1 MTRMTSAEIRQSF
14 LEYFRARGHR
24 IVASAPLVP
33 GDDPTLLFTNAGMN
47 QFKDVFLGA
56 ERREYRRA
64 TTAQKCMRVSGKH
77 NDLENVG
84 PSLRHHTFFEMLG
97 NFSFGDYFKAD
108 AIPFAW
114 ELLTT
119 VWGLPP
125 ERLYAT
131 VFKGE
136 NGVPRDDK
144 AYALWERLVPTSR
157 IAELGAAEN
166 FWAMGETG
174 PCGRCSEIHYHRGD
188 HLPCTAERCLGIDCD
203 CDRYVEIWNNVFMEF
218 ERQSDGALTPL
229 PAPSIDT
236 GMGLERIV
244 AVLQGK
250 LSNYDTDLFAPL
262 LAAIG
267 ERAGTQYGPLAGR
280 PSNDTS
286 DVSLRVIADH
296 LRAMTFLIAD
306 GVVPSNEWRGYVLRK
321 IMRRAMRHGKKLGLT
336 EPFLHE
342 LTGVVIAEMA
352 GAYPE
357 LDASR
362 EAIVS
367 VVHREETQFDRV
379 LREGLPH
386 LEEPRSPTRRACRKS
401 WTAEAAFRLYDTF
414 GIPRDFIEDM
424 AQSRSVDF
432 DEKGFERAMDEQRT
446 RARAGAAFGGDRAQ
460 VDIVSDGAGI
470 HFDPESFVGYKTN
483 SATSVVT
490 HIFRRNESGTTLTSV
505 GVLNAGEEGHVVLE
519 TTPFY
524 LEAGGQVSDTGR
536 LFQDGAVLADV
547 RNIERL
553 KLGWPRMHVITV
565 RDGTLRVGGKVEAEV
580 DAERRDAIRRN
591 HTATHLLHAALR
603 QVVGTHVRQKGS
615 LVAPDRLRF
624 DISHHEAVTPDQ
636 LSEIERLVN
645 EHIFMTNQTVET
657 EERSTEEA
665 IAAGAMALF
674 GEKYGDR
681 VRVVT
686 VPGFSVE
693 LCGGT
698 HCRATG
704 DIGPF
709 IITHEGGVA
718 AGVRRIEAVTGA
730 KAVETFQNQGD
741 ELSRVA
747 HAHETTAGQA
757 VAAVDELHH
766 LRFRRPVNKVRADHA
781 ASAVRK
787 LAADHKRLVRDHERL
802 KVQAAMGAG
811 TSQGDDFDV
820 HEVHGIRVVARRVSG
835 MDPGALRTLADSR
848 RDRLGSGVVVMAC
861 DNGGKAALVASVT
874 ADVVDR
880 VHAGR
885 LVKEL
890 APVVGGLGGG
900 RSDFAQAGGRDV
912 DRISSIVPQCY
923 TAISRMLDEDS

>member
-14 LEYFRARGHR
+14 LEYFRERGHR
-24 IVASAPLVP
+24 VVASSPLVP

-47 QFKDVFLGA
+47 QFKDLFLGA

-97 NFSFGDYFKAD
+97 NFSFGDYFKTD

-114 ELLTT
+114 ELLTKA
-119 VWGLPP
+119 WGLPA
-125 ERLYAT
+125 ERLHAT

-136 NGVPRDDK
+136 DGVPRDDE
-144 AYALWERLVPTSR
+144 AWAIWERLVPASR

-188 HLPCTAERCLGIDCD
+188 HLPCSAEHCLGIDCD

-218 ERQSDGALTPL
+218 ERRADGSLTPL

-244 AVLQGK
+244 AVLQDK
-250 LSNYDTDLFAPL
+250 LSNYDTDLFTPL
-262 LAAIG
+262 LSAIG
-267 ERAGTQYGPLAGR
+267 ERAGKEYGPLAGR
-280 PSNDTS
+280 PANDTS

-321 IMRRAMRHGKKLGLT
+321 IMRRAMRHGKRLGLT

-357 LDASR
+357 LETSR
-362 EAIVS
+362 EVIAS
-367 VVHREETQFDRV
+367 VVRREETQFDRV
-379 LREGLPH
+379 LRDGLPH
-386 LEEPRSPTRRACRKS
+386 LEAALAGADGMQRILDGEV
-401 WTAEAAFRLYDTF
+401 AFRLYDTY

-432 DEKGFERAMDEQRT
+432 DAKGFERAMDEQRT
-446 RARAGAAFGGDRAQ
+446 RARAGGAFGGDQAQ
-460 VDIVSDGAGI
+460 VDIVSAGDGV
-470 HFDPESFVGYKTN
+470 HFDTESFVGYETT
-483 SATSVVT
+483 STTSVVT
-490 HIFRRNESGTTLTSV
+490 HIFRRNESGTNLTPID
-505 GVLNAGEEGHVVLE
+505 VLNAGEEGHVVLQ

-536 LFQDGAVLADV
+536 LFQDGAVEAEV
-547 RNIERL
+547 RHIERIRL
-553 KLGWPRMHVITV
+553 AWPRMHVITV
-565 RDGTLRVGGKVEAEV
+565 RDGALRVGDTVEAEV

-603 QVVGTHVRQKGS
+603 RIVGTHVRQKGS

-624 DISHHEAVTPDQ
+624 DISHHEPVTPDQ

-645 EHIFMTNQTVET
+645 EHIYKTNQTVET
-657 EERSTEEA
+657 EERSTEDA

-698 HCRATG
+698 HCGRTG
-704 DIGPF
+704 DIGTF
-709 IITHEGGVA
+709 IIMHEGGVA

-730 KAVETFQNQGD
+730 TAVETFQGRGD
-741 ELSRVA
+741 ERSLLA
-747 HAHETTAGQA
+747 YAHESTADRAVEAVGQ
-757 VAAVDELHH
+757 LQN
-766 LRFRRPVNKVRADHA
+766 LRFRRPVNTELADRAA
-781 ASAVRK
+781 KTVGK
-787 LAADHKRLVRDHERL
+787 LAADYKRVLREIERL
-802 KVQAAMGAG
+802 KVRAAMAGGAEA
-811 TSQGDDFDV
+811 QGQDADTA
-820 HEVHGIRVVARRVSG
+820 EVDGILVVSRVVSG
-835 MDPGALRTLADSR
+835 LEPGALRTLADSLR
-848 RDRLGSGVVVMAC
+848 NRLGSGVVVLAS
-861 DNGGKAALVASVT
+861 DNDGKAALVVSVT
-874 ADVVDR
+874 RDLTAR

-885 LVKEL
+885 LVTEL
-890 APVVGGLGGG
+890 APIVGGRGGG
-900 RSDFAQAGGRDV
+900 RPDFAQAGGRQI
-912 DRISSIVPQCY
+912 DRIDSIVPESR
-923 TAISRMLDEDS
+923 TAVSRMLAGS